1 MQKEMIDKDGEKVD
15 TLRNSKAKIKHSH
28 PLIALGKRQLALLR
42 YLYDHQEPRLNIKE
56 YSRISGVSRSSV
68 YYYLDQLT
76 KKRLITL
83 TKCSSL
89 KYFKINDNGVEF
101 IRVSNGGVS
110 NSRSE
115 CRKEVSDKQL
125 NLSTHYL
132 KYKLTIKDR
141 TNFSE
146 DRVGELNPLRWKGLD
161 LVNQR
166 ILYIHFENSTIIIHP
181 KTVFIRIHDIL
192 AENVED
198 ADIRAFNQAL
208 KHIVKLNKIGLYEET
223 ISLEDG
229 HFARIE
235 SVLAEFLQKIDK
247 KYKLDLGNGKKFWID
262 NSNNNLE
269 DETDDPVAR
278 KRIDNNLTEMA
289 HNDINLTDIEKMKSL
304 VGDLIKLE
312 TIKATQPIEQINKK
326 EDIKPIEKLDYVG

>member
-1 MQKEMIDKDGEKVD
+1 MELENKAEVLLELGFEKKKIIDSFEDK
-15 TLRNSKAKIKHSH
+15 
-28 PLIALGKRQLALLR
+28 
-42 YLYDHQEPRLNIKE
+42 
-56 YSRISGVSRSSV
+56 
-68 YYYLDQLT
+68 
-76 KKRLITL
+76 
-83 TKCSSL
+83 
-89 KYFKINDNGVEF
+89 
-101 IRVSNGGVS
+101 
-110 NSRSE
+110 SE
-115 CRKEVSDKQL
+115 VK
-125 NLSTHYL
+125 
-132 KYKLTIKDR
+132 
-141 TNFSE
+141 FSE
-146 DRVGELNPLRWKGLD
+146 LVELVKVPKTAKKEFNKSKMFQLSRQIRE